1 MGHKKTWICLGG
13 GMVKGSIA
21 APLARGQIGKNM
33 EKQRWKISCL
43 DAEPKK
49 HHPHHLLG
57 GGWLSVEGIRNHLH
71 LSWPVGWEAGDTND
85 INRNREKNTNLGMLD
100 EARWFQPH
108 SLDCYKQPSKSWNG
122 KGPNTIE
129 MRENLSIIQPDI
141 EIRVKHK
148 TRKQDHVLPNPLV
161 QGFLPSIY
169 RVERF
174 FSAPT
179 IFDNEAGHWKCRTTN
194 FGHGHVEDLDFRGM
208 FKWWPPRPSLTR
220 QETINAYIYIYI
232 LYDNYEAKCQV
243 WCLLGGSRYRLKT
256 PKDWQ
261 EAWTVTGVS
270 MAAGVLL
277 RSA

>member
-1 MGHKKTWICLGG
+1 M
-13 GMVKGSIA
+13 
-21 APLARGQIGKNM
+21 
-33 EKQRWKISCL
+33 
-43 DAEPKK
+43 DF
-49 HHPHHLLG
+49 
-57 GGWLSVEGIRNHLH
+57 
-71 LSWPVGWEAGDTND
+71 

-108 SLDCYKQPSKSWNG
+108 SLDCYKPPSKSWNG

-129 MRENLSIIQPDI
+129 MRENLSIIQRDI

-169 RVERF
+169 WVERF

-179 IFDNEAGHWKCRTTN
+179 IFDNEAGHWKCRTTK

-220 QETINAYIYIYI
+220 QETINVYIYI
-232 LYDNYEAKCQV
+232 L
-243 WCLLGGSRYRLKT
+243 
-256 PKDWQ
+256 WQ
-261 EAWTVTGVS
+261 LWGKMSGLMSAWRVS
-270 MAAGVLL
+270 VQA
-277 RSA
+277 

>member
-1 MGHKKTWICLGG
+1 
-13 GMVKGSIA
+13 
-21 APLARGQIGKNM
+21 
-33 EKQRWKISCL
+33 
-43 DAEPKK
+43 
-49 HHPHHLLG
+49 
-57 GGWLSVEGIRNHLH
+57 
-71 LSWPVGWEAGDTND
+71 
-85 INRNREKNTNLGMLD
+85 
-100 EARWFQPH
+100 
-108 SLDCYKQPSKSWNG
+108 
-122 KGPNTIE
+122 
-129 MRENLSIIQPDI
+129 MRENLSIIQRDI

-169 RVERF
+169 WVERF

-220 QETINAYIYIYI
+220 QETINVYIY
-232 LYDNYEAKCQV
+232 YDNYEAKCQV
-243 WCLLGGSRYRLKT
+243 WCLLGGSQYRLKT
-256 PKDWQ
+256 PKDRQ